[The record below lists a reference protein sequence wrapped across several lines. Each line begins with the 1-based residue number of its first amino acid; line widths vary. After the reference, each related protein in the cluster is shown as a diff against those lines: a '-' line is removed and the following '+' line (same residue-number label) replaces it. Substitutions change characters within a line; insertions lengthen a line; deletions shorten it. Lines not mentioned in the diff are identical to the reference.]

1 MKISIGCDHGGYD
14 LKEAVKAHLTEAGHE
29 VIDVGCYDKS
39 SCDYPVFG
47 KAAAM
52 KVADGECDRGV
63 LICTTGI
70 GMSMVANKVKGV
82 RAALCSDS
90 LSARLTREHNNA
102 NMLVLGAG
110 IVGTNL
116 ALNIVDVFMG
126 TDFSNAERHL
136 KRVNMIED

>member
-14 LKEAVKAHLTEAGHE
+14 LKETVKAHLTEAGHE

-47 KAAAM
+47 KAAAK

>member
-1 MKISIGCDHGGYD
+1 MKISMGCDHGGYD
-14 LKEAVKAHLTEAGHE
+14 LKEALKAHLIENGYE
-29 VIDVGCYDKS
+29 VEDCGCYDKS

-47 KAAAM
+47 KAAAK
-52 KVADGECDRGV
+52 KVADGECERGI

-110 IVGTNL
+110 IVGPNL
-116 ALNIVDVFMG
+116 AMNIADVFLS

>member
-1 MKISIGCDHGGYD
+1 MKISMGCDHGGYD
-14 LKEAVKAHLTEAGHE
+14 LKEALKAHIIENGYE
-29 VIDVGCYDKS
+29 VEDCGCYDKS

-47 KAAAM
+47 KAAAK
-52 KVADGECDRGV
+52 KVADGECERGI

-110 IVGTNL
+110 IVGPNL
-116 ALNIVDVFMG
+116 AMNIADVFLS

>member
-1 MKISIGCDHGGYD
+1 MKISMGCDHGGYD
-14 LKEAVKAHLTEAGHE
+14 LKEALKAHLIENGYE
-29 VIDVGCYDKS
+29 VEDCGCYDKS

-47 KAAAM
+47 KAAAK
-52 KVADGECDRGV
+52 KVADGECERGI

-110 IVGTNL
+110 IVGPNL
-116 ALNIVDVFMG
+116 AMNIADVFLS
-126 TDFSNAERHL
+126 TEFSNAERHL